1 MLQER
6 PGRLSVRCCNG
17 LGYGEPGCPIV
28 PNEQVWLRFR
38 GLPVGDVDTKE
49 AGGVAFE
56 RLMLGLVPFD
66 IRQAQEALS
75 LQTPVQRR
83 PVSGASDGCRA

>member
-1 MLQER
+1 M
-6 PGRLSVRCCNG
+6 
-17 LGYGEPGCPIV
+17 
-28 PNEQVWLRFR
+28 
-38 GLPVGDVDTKE
+38 KE
-49 AGGVAFE
+49 ADGVAFE

-83 PVSGASDGCRA
+83 PVSGASDGSRA